1 MPTLDKKQDQKRK
14 NEVVFRDE
22 MQSCK
27 PSLADLIDP
36 DQPPVLSGSVFLVK
50 QLMAEIKK
58 LRQSQGLTL
67 EAVATLSGIDIAM
80 LSRLETGKMLN
91 PTMETIYRIAMAV
104 GKEPSI
110 ALGEIR
116 NKQAY
121 SVKEQAKVREAL
133 KQPGKLK

>member
-14 NEVVFRDE
+14 DEVAFRE
-22 MQSCK
+22 AMQSRK

-36 DQPPVLSGSVFLVK
+36 DQPPVLSGSVFLIK

-80 LSRLETGKMLN
+80 LSRLETGKILN

-104 GKEPSI
+104 GKEPTI

-121 SVKEQAKVREAL
+121 SVMEQTKVREAL
-133 KQPGKLK
+133 KRPSKLK

>member
-14 NEVVFRDE
+14 NEVAFRE
-22 MQSCK
+22 EIQTRK
-27 PSLADLIDP
+27 PSLAELIDP
-36 DQPPVLSGSVFLVK
+36 DQAPVLSGSVFIVK

-67 EAVATLSGIDIAM
+67 EAVSTLSGIDIAM

-91 PTMETIYRIAMAV
+91 PTMETIYRIATAV
-104 GKEPSI
+104 GKEPAI
-110 ALGEIR
+110 TWGEIK
-116 NKQAY
+116 NKEAY
-121 SVKEQAKVREAL
+121 SVKEQVKVREAL

>member
-14 NEVVFRDE
+14 DEVAFRE
-22 MQSCK
+22 AMQSRK

-36 DQPPVLSGSVFLVK
+36 DQPPVLSGSVFLIK

-80 LSRLETGKMLN
+80 LSRLETGKILN

-104 GKEPSI
+104 GKEPTI

-121 SVKEQAKVREAL
+121 SVKEQTKVREAL
-133 KQPGKLK
+133 KRPSKLK

>member
-1 MPTLDKKQDQKRK
+1 M
-14 NEVVFRDE
+14 
-22 MQSCK
+22 MQQRK
-27 PSLADLIDP
+27 PSVSELIDP
-36 DQPPVLSGSVFLVK
+36 DHPPALGGSVFIVK

-104 GKEPSI
+104 GKEPVI
-110 ALGEIR
+110 TLGEIQ

-133 KQPGKLK
+133 KQPQKLK